1 MDMDAS
7 LTIKPRDAVARSVRT
22 SVARTEVAPTQSV
35 TPPPPVDHSHQP
47 AAAQDSVGRDLVD
60 PQGRDVIY
68 REREERERQRRR
80 RPPDEALMRQRA
92 YGQATHP
99 SSPSPR
105 DEEPDSHAD
114 IQI

>member
-1 MDMDAS
+1 MDTS
-7 LTIKPRDAVARSVRT
+7 LTIKSRDPVARSVRA
-22 SVARTEVAPTQSV
+22 SVARTEVAPAQSV
-35 TPPPPVDHSHQP
+35 TPSAPVSPSHQP
-47 AAAQDSVGRDLVD
+47 APAQDAVGRDLVD

-92 YGQATHP
+92 YGQAAYAADPAPHDT
-99 SSPSPR
+99 
-105 DEEPDSHAD
+105 DTDTHAD